1 MSPDTVPVHPTTLDR
16 VRWRF
21 EHWRQTRPHPSRIPE
36 ALWTV
41 AVAAAKTHGLHRTA
55 RALRLNYTDLK
66 RRRGGADDAAART
79 PFVELLSGPG
89 PTSPPCTLELESARG
104 TKLRLQLPGITPP
117 DLTALSR
124 TLWQMAR

>member
-1 MSPDTVPVHPTTLDR
+1 
-16 VRWRF
+16 
-21 EHWRQTRPHPSRIPE
+21 
-36 ALWTV
+36 V
-41 AVAAAKTHGLHRTA
+41 AVATAKTHGLHRTA

-66 RRRGGADDAAART
+66 RRLGGADDAAART
-79 PFVELLSGPG
+79 PFVELLSVPD
-89 PTSPPCTLELESARG
+89 PTSPPCTLELESARD